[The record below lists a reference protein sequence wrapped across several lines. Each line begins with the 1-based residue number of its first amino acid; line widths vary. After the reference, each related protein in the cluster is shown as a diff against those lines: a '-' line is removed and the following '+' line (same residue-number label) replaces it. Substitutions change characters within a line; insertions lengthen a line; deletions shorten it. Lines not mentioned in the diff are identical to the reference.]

1 MMLIKPSLEHL
12 SYLLRA
18 AFAQSSSSLYT
29 FRAMSAKFSTHILD
43 RALAQQRQRR
53 EHRRRVLL
61 EAAFTALAELS
72 QQIAFEEAYL
82 FGSITQPE
90 RFSESSDVDIAFVG
104 LRDEDF
110 FRALAFLSRRLAMD
124 VDIVQLEKH
133 PRREQILQGG
143 IRWTKPAGPS

>member
-1 MMLIKPSLEHL
+1 
-12 SYLLRA
+12 
-18 AFAQSSSSLYT
+18 
-29 FRAMSAKFSTHILD
+29 MSAKFSTHILE

-53 EHRRRVLL
+53 ERQRRALL
-61 EAAFTALAELS
+61 DGACAALEGLS

-90 RFSESSDVDIAFVG
+90 RFSERSDIDIAFVG

-110 FRALAFLSRRLAMD
+110 FRALAFLSRRLATD

-143 IRWTKPAGPS
+143 IRWTKPAGLS

>member
-1 MMLIKPSLEHL
+1 
-12 SYLLRA
+12 
-18 AFAQSSSSLYT
+18 
-29 FRAMSAKFSTHILD
+29 MSAKFSTHILD

-53 EHRRRVLL
+53 EHRRRALL

-90 RFSESSDVDIAFVG
+90 RFSDRSDVDIAFVG